1 MGTSVMTHV
10 NGFTIFPLRFL
21 YVYQAGFFSGYQ
33 FNKSLVR
40 KRHGLFVAPAAV
52 TENSARRSRFALF
65 FDNWLVVTGT
75 MEFLYNFMTFHIF
88 GIIIPSD

>member
-1 MGTSVMTHV
+1 MFS
-10 NGFTIFPLRFL
+10 L
-21 YVYQAGFFSGYQ
+21 AGFFSGYQ

-40 KRHGLFVAPAAV
+40 KRHGLFVAPAV

-75 MEFLYNFMTFHIF
+75 MEFY
-88 GIIIPSD
+88 IIL